1 MAFFQTI
8 IKSISSRSKNV
19 IKNILLSVGVKAVNV
34 LCSLI
39 LVPLSL
45 GYLSKEEYGIWL
57 TISTMLLWI
66 SFFDIGLGN
75 GLRNYLSEAIS
86 KGDYVL
92 GRTYIST
99 TLALLLIIVGAFALL
114 CCFSFPFLDW
124 ANVLNTDAIGSDQLM
139 LIMLITVLLTLM
151 NFVLKNVGVVYIALQ
166 RYAMNELL
174 HMFGNVLSLFVI
186 FVITQTLESSLMWV
200 VISFSASPLLVFIV
214 AAFPL
219 FKKYKELRP
228 SLKSVDFAYSK
239 MLMSKG
245 GAFFGIQMTTVF
257 VIYASSN
264 FFITQCC
271 GPEAVGIYNT
281 AYRYLS
287 ISTMGFTT
295 LIAPLW
301 NAYTDAYVKN
311 DMGWIKKTFWLSLK
325 MWGITACIGLLML
338 LVSPWVYGIWI
349 GDALDIPFSVSF
361 SIFVYF
367 CFLNLSNCA
376 SYLLNGLNIIYV
388 QLLSSIF
395 VTILYLLIVFPM
407 GRYFYIEGVS
417 WSMTL
422 SFVILSLI
430 RFYQVKKVFNGTA
443 SGCWLK

>member
-1 MAFFQTI
+1 MAFFQTL
-8 IKSISSRSKNV
+8 IKSISARSKNV

-34 LCSLI
+34 LCSLV

-99 TLALLLIIVGAFALL
+99 TLALLLIIVGAFSLL

-124 ANVLNTDAIGSDQLM
+124 TDVLNTDAIASDQLM

-200 VISFSASPLLVFIV
+200 VVSFSASPLLVFIV

-228 SLKSVDFAYSK
+228 SFKSVDFNYSK
-239 MLMSKG
+239 MLMGKG

-264 FFITQCC
+264 FFI
-271 GPEAVGIYNT
+271 N
-281 AYRYLS
+281 
-287 ISTMGFTT
+287 STKATT
-295 LIAPLW
+295 P
-301 NAYTDAYVKN
+301 
-311 DMGWIKKTFWLSLK
+311 SLGK
-325 MWGITACIGLLML
+325 
-338 LVSPWVYGIWI
+338 
-349 GDALDIPFSVSF
+349 ALYKLARIP
-361 SIFVYF
+361 
-367 CFLNLSNCA
+367 
-376 SYLLNGLNIIYV
+376 
-388 QLLSSIF
+388 
-395 VTILYLLIVFPM
+395 P
-407 GRYFYIEGVS
+407 
-417 WSMTL
+417 TL
-422 SFVILSLI
+422 
-430 RFYQVKKVFNGTA
+430 R
-443 SGCWLK
+443 